1 MSEPPPV
8 RYVRAPDGVDL
19 AYRVWPGGPADLVF
33 VQAYT
38 SAFEAFGEW
47 PGHRRLVEGLA
58 SFARVVEYDGRGSGL
73 STHTGLPPAIEVRAD
88 DLRTIVET
96 VAMERPA
103 IFAFADGAAVAC
115 LFAGTHPEKISSL
128 CLYAPTVRTSWAE
141 DFPWGTRE
149 DASDEFRARIWEMF
163 TTPEPSPELM
173 GLLSGD
179 LGPAGDDPSF
189 RRYWARSLRYLMSP
203 AEFEAFDRIWMD
215 TDVRPVLPALR
226 VPTVILHRS
235 HPAEEGAYEAV
246 RARIP
251 GATRVELPGTEFMP
265 IIGDIDAV
273 VDAVAAHLRVVRPA
287 PDLDRVLASILFIDI
302 VDSTR
307 LAADLGDAEWKRR
320 LAAHDDA
327 SRDALARFGGSFVHS
342 TGDGLLATFDGP
354 ARAVRC
360 AQSIAD
366 AIRPLR
372 LQIRAGVHTGE
383 VERRGDDVQGLAVH
397 IGARVAA
404 MAGPNDVLVSRTV
417 KDLVAGSGLAFED
430 AGEHELKGVP
440 DRWRL
445 YRVVA

>member
-1 MSEPPPV
+1 
-8 RYVRAPDGVDL
+8 
-19 AYRVWPGGPADLVF
+19 
-33 VQAYT
+33 
-38 SAFEAFGEW
+38 
-47 PGHRRLVEGLA
+47 
-58 SFARVVEYDGRGSGL
+58 
-73 STHTGLPPAIEVRAD
+73 
-88 DLRTIVET
+88 
-96 VAMERPA
+96 
-103 IFAFADGAAVAC
+103 
-115 LFAGTHPEKISSL
+115 
-128 CLYAPTVRTSWAE
+128 
-141 DFPWGTRE
+141 
-149 DASDEFRARIWEMF
+149 MF

-179 LGPAGDDPSF
+179 LGPAGDDRSF

-215 TDVRPVLPALR
+215 TDVRPVLPALQ

-235 HPAEEGAYEAV
+235 DPAEEGAYEAV
-246 RARIP
+246 RALIP
-251 GATRVELPGTEFMP
+251 GATRVELPGTEFLP

-273 VDAVAAHLRVVRPA
+273 VDAVAEHLRVVRPA
-287 PDLDRVLASILFIDI
+287 PDLDRVLASILFTDI

-360 AQSIAD
+360 AHAIAD
-366 AIRPLR
+366 AVRPLR

-445 YRVVA
+445 YRVVP